1 MTRFIDDLTVTAP
14 SPKEVDRI
22 LAEARTLRARAMRSA
37 ATDIW
42 AMLTRATRPAP
53 APKPTRPARA

>member
-14 SPKEVDRI
+14 SPQEVDRI
-22 LAEARTLRARAMRSA
+22 LAEARSLRARALRDT

-42 AMLTRATRPAP
+42 TMLRRATAPAP
-53 APKPTRPARA
+53 APAAKRTARA